1 MRFCVKAPCHYVNYC
16 LRRDNIP
23 HKNEGKSHTKDVA
36 FLFAL
41 IAVEAA
47 LILLTAPIRVHV
59 RAGADLLSLSVAAKA
74 EIAGAEILRAAV
86 RCGEHGI
93 TVNGK
98 RTGISVDRR
107 TESGASAAF
116 AAVRRSVAVKRAAVS
131 AVVGAEDAAAGA
143 VAWAVVSSLSAA
155 LPRAVTRRSYLSRE
169 DVFYIEAEIVI
180 EISLFAAARAA
191 AAYLSA
197 RTKVKEER

>member
-1 MRFCVKAPCHYVNYC
+1 M
-16 LRRDNIP
+16 
-23 HKNEGKSHTKDVA
+23 
-36 FLFAL
+36 FAL

-74 EIAGAEILRAAV
+74 EIAGAEVLRAVLEDA
-86 RCGEHGI
+86 GHGLFI
-93 TVNGK
+93 NGK
-98 RTGISVDRR
+98 RTGRKVRR
-107 TESGASAAF
+107 LAAGKAPAAVF
-116 AAVRRSVAVKRAAVS
+116 AVVRRSVEVKSAAVS
-131 AVVGAEDAAAGA
+131 AAVGAEDAAAGA

-155 LPRAVTRRSYLSRE
+155 LPRDVTRRVYLSRE